1 MCLFMRLSLVRN
13 FLLTGEVHLLNDIM
27 QYGVK
32 LYSRCLVAQE
42 LGCSDKS
49 YICAVKVNESQI

>member
-1 MCLFMRLSLVRN
+1 MRLSLVWN